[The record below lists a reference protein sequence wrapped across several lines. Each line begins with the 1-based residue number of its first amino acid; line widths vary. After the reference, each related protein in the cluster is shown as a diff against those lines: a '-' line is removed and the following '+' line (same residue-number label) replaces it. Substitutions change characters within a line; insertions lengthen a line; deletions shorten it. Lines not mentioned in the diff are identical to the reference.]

1 MKAASKSQ
9 GPKRW
14 RREEHL
20 GLAGEGSGVGWSGRV
35 PANDNPYRFQ
45 RHRNCWSGK
54 VSANEIYNIS
64 TRKEIPVTAESTN
77 AEAEAMKLGPMDG
90 GRELKEIKP
99 YQYCTDRKT
108 MSRLSKPG
116 SSGRS

>member
-1 MKAASKSQ
+1 MTALQSK
-9 GPKRW
+9 
-14 RREEHL
+14 EL
-20 GLAGEGSGVGWSGRV
+20 
-35 PANDNPYRFQ
+35 
-45 RHRNCWSGK
+45 
-54 VSANEIYNIS
+54 
-64 TRKEIPVTAESTN
+64 PVTAERTN
-77 AEAEAMKLGPMDG
+77 AEVEAMKLGPMDG